1 VNRKVCR
8 ECGCGPHYHEE
19 GRGRR
24 FLTKSERLEKL
35 RRYAE
40 ELRKE
45 LVAVEE
51 RVKELGG

>member
-1 VNRKVCR
+1 VCR
-8 ECGCGPHYHEE
+8 ECGCGPHHHEE
-19 GRGRR
+19 GHGRQ

-45 LVAVEE
+45 LVVVEE